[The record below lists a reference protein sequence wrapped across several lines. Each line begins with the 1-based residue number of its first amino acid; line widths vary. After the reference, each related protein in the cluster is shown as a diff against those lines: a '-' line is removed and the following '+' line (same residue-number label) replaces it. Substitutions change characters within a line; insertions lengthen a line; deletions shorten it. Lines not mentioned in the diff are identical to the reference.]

1 MYLPAAWIEICS
13 SRMEIDLMTERLQ
26 ATVHNLR
33 IFYILNWFE
42 AKSIVDCMTDR
53 RVGTIYLE
61 ALIWYAN
68 MGDFVNVEW
77 IMTQL
82 IEQTQLSALS
92 QVPEYWDVTFH
103 VEQIT
108 RFLYSTYSECG
119 VESSLVLVS
128 IYIPSSSQ
136 LAVSSVLP
144 FRHQYQYDVHQYS
157 QYSQNL

>member
-1 MYLPAAWIEICS
+1 MNVSACGLNWNLFKQNGDWSDDRETPC
-13 SRMEIDLMTERLQ
+13 
-26 ATVHNLR
+26 HNLR

-144 FRHQYQYDVHQYS
+144 FWHQYDVHQYL
-157 QYSQNL
+157 QYSKHL